1 MADSRHTTKAAAAP
15 QEGHS
20 QTTTGGPVVE
30 LSRELLRLWDADDS
44 AQRELDS
51 AASASVKVDTQVE
64 FGEWRDA
71 VETIIGFS
79 QAASLEGALI
89 QLALALD
96 TIRDIF
102 RGNEGEL
109 DRRLRSAIHGIRQSL
124 HTELD
129 PTVRSLLKIY
139 GASDE
144 TYPLWID
151 RGRWLGREG
160 ADATSP
166 GRRLTDPQTV
176 FHHR

>member
-20 QTTTGGPVVE
+20 QTTTGDPVVE
-30 LSRELLRLWDADDS
+30 LARELLRLWDADDS
-44 AQRELDS
+44 AQREFSLHDK
-51 AASASVKVDTQVE
+51 ASASVKVDTQVE

-71 VETIIGFS
+71 IETIISFS

-102 RGNEGEL
+102 RENEGEL
-109 DRRLRSAIHGIRQSL
+109 DRRLRSAIRGTRQSL

-151 RGRWLGREG
+151 RVDGWAEKGRTQRHQERG
-160 ADATSP
+160 
-166 GRRLTDPQTV
+166 
-176 FHHR
+176 

>member
-1 MADSRHTTKAAAAP
+1 MADSQHTTKPSAAP

-20 QTTTGGPVVE
+20 QSTAGDPVVE
-30 LSRELLRLWDADDS
+30 LSRELLRLWDADEA
-44 AQRELDS
+44 AQREFSLHRK
-51 AASASVKVDTQVE
+51 ASGHARVNTQGE

-79 QAASLEGALI
+79 QATSLEGALV

-102 RGNEGEL
+102 RDNEGEL
-109 DRRLRSAIHGIRQSL
+109 DRRLRSAIRGIRQSL

-144 TYPLWID
+144 THPLWID
-151 RGRWLGREG
+151 RVDAWAEKGRTQRHQEG
-160 ADATSP
+160 
-166 GRRLTDPQTV
+166 G
-176 FHHR
+176 

>member
-20 QTTTGGPVVE
+20 QTTTGDPVVE

-89 QLALALD
+89 Q
-96 TIRDIF
+96 
-102 RGNEGEL
+102 
-109 DRRLRSAIHGIRQSL
+109 RLSRWTPSAISFAGTKASLIVGFDRQYTGSGN
-124 HTELD
+124 
-129 PTVRSLLKIY
+129 PFIPS
-139 GASDE
+139 
-144 TYPLWID
+144 
-151 RGRWLGREG
+151 
-160 ADATSP
+160 
-166 GRRLTDPQTV
+166 
-176 FHHR
+176 